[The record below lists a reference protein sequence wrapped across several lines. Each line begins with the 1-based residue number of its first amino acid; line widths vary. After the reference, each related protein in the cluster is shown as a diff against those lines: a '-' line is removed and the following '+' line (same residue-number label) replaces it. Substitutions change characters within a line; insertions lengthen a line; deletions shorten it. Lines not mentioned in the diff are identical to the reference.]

1 MNTKELS
8 KLFKV
13 PLSWCYKQ
21 QEINIVNQTT
31 GMQDKISM
39 FVKDIYE
46 CSPKSLWFVEDELN
60 KANDKLNKLEKKKL
74 WLDRMISNHK
84 KAEETKVEYVPKQAD
99 YNIEEIKRV
108 PINRIVEIMPSGFFK
123 NNPFR
128 KERSPSNS
136 LHLNRKTNR
145 WCDYGSG
152 GYGSNIDLVMK
163 LEGCTFREALEY
175 LSGF

>member
-1 MNTKELS
+1 MNIKELS

-31 GMQDKISM
+31 GVQDKISM

-99 YNIEEIKRV
+99 YNIEEIKQT
-108 PINRIVEIMPSGFFK
+108 PIDQIVKVNAHGFFAIRNEKTPSVKYYK
-123 NNPFR
+123 ND
-128 KERSPSNS
+128 
-136 LHLNRKTNR
+136 NR
-145 WCDYGSG
+145 WHDFGSQDG
-152 GYGSNIDLVMK
+152 GDVIDLVQK
-163 LEGCTFREALEY
+163 LRDCTFREALEY